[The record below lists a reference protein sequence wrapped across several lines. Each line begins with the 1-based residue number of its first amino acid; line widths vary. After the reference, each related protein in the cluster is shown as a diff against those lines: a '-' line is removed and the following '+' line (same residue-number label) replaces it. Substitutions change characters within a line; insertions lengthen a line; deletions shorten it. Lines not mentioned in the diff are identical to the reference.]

1 MKPVVFNPVA
11 VDDLEEIVSYIRQD
25 NAMAAEAVRHDIL
38 DTAESLAHQPDL
50 GVRPRFSAPR
60 FAGIRFLPSQ
70 QYPNYLLFTVSCL
83 TKSKFCACSTVRE
96 TFHLCS
102 IDAMREW
109 NHQIIFLHKIL
120 PGSAEKSDGIQ
131 VARLA
136 SLPENV
142 IDRAKEVLQQLES
155 GHQPAESVKEVPV
168 ATGVPAKTRKKPRS
182 DEDAGQMSLFG

>member
-70 QYPNYLLFTVSCL
+70 QYPNYLLFY
-83 TKSKFCACSTVRE
+83 RE
-96 TFHLCS
+96 L
-102 IDAMREW
+102 
-109 NHQIIFLHKIL
+109 
-120 PGSAEKSDGIQ
+120 
-131 VARLA
+131 
-136 SLPENV
+136 
-142 IDRAKEVLQQLES
+142 
-155 GHQPAESVKEVPV
+155 
-168 ATGVPAKTRKKPRS
+168 S
-182 DEDAGQMSLFG
+182 DEVEILRVLHGARNLPPLFD